1 MKRTG
6 DKNFEVSV
14 ASKNPREFEVRGCVY
29 RVICIITV
37 ASQLLTKP
45 TDFEMSDSLKLL
57 LQGDQGCGRLECVMC
72 CS

>member
-1 MKRTG
+1 M
-6 DKNFEVSV
+6 
-14 ASKNPREFEVRGCVY
+14 Y